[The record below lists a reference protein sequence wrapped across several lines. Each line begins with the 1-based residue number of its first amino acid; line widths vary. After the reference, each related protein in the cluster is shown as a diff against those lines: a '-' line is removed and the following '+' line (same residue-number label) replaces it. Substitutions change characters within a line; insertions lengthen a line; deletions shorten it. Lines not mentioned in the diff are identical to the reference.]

1 MFGVQNPMS
10 KTLSLAHK
18 NEVSSLAQS
27 TYALHHYQG
36 DPGLLNRKILKFRA
50 SEVTGKSV
58 YFYQS
63 SENFVTFFYTILLV
77 LRKKT
82 YIPQGNSCLLLTQ
95 RLFLTKLPLAMSDIK

>member
-36 DPGLLNRKILKFRA
+36 DPGIA
-50 SEVTGKSV
+50 
-58 YFYQS
+58 QQ
-63 SENFVTFFYTILLV
+63 ENFKI
-77 LRKKT
+77 
-82 YIPQGNSCLLLTQ
+82 
-95 RLFLTKLPLAMSDIK
+95 